1 MSISFYLKIIYM
13 IINKTAISGTQTTL
27 KDNILNLLQMLL
39 YTNFITDYSEC
50 SIWFASPA
58 LKLCS
63 DIVSYLTENGIK
75 ITAKPLAELSTLEES
90 PAEKSSLEKSLL
102 EKSAMDKSFPEQFPA
117 AFPKALIILFPDQ
130 TIESLNFEAEFQ
142 QLADKIA
149 PLPTSTLLFAASS
162 NKDLP
167 LIKSLHSW
175 STLFQN
181 GKLIQPAP

>member
-13 IINKTAISGTQTTL
+13 MINITAISGTQATL
-27 KDNILNLLQMLL
+27 KDNILNLLQMLR

-50 SIWFASPA
+50 TICFAPPA

-63 DIVSYLTENGIK
+63 DIVSHLTENGIK
-75 ITAKPLAELSTLEES
+75 ITAKPLAELSTLEEY
-90 PAEKSSLEKSLL
+90 PAEKSSLEKSLSK
-102 EKSAMDKSFPEQFPA
+102 KSAIYKPFSEQFPA
-117 AFPKALIILFPDQ
+117 AFQKALIILFPDQ
-130 TIESLNFEAEFQ
+130 EPEGLSFEAEFQ
-142 QLADKIA
+142 QLADKIE
-149 PLPTSTLLFAASS
+149 PLPTSTLLFAAST

-181 GKLIQPAP
+181 GKLIQPAL

>member
-1 MSISFYLKIIYM
+1 MSIVFYLNLIYM
-13 IINKTAISGTQTTL
+13 IISRTAISGTQDTL
-27 KDNILNLLQMLL
+27 KANILNLLQMLL

-75 ITAKPLAELSTLEES
+75 ITASPLT
-90 PAEKSSLEKSLL
+90 
-102 EKSAMDKSFPEQFPA
+102 EQA
-117 AFPKALIILFPDQ
+117 HSYFPKVLIILFPDQ
-130 TIESLNFEAEFQ
+130 TLKNLSFEAEFQ
-142 QLADKIA
+142 KLADIIE
-149 PLPTSTLLFAASS
+149 PLPTSTLLFAAST

>member
-27 KDNILNLLQMLL
+27 KDNILNLLQMLR
-39 YTNFITDYSEC
+39 YTSFISDYYEC
-50 SIWFASPA
+50 SIWFEPSS
-58 LKLCS
+58 LNLCS
-63 DIVSYLTENGIK
+63 DIVSHLTENGIK
-75 ITAKPLAELSTLEES
+75 ITAKPLAKASTQEES
-90 PAEKSSLEKSLL
+90 LSK
-102 EKSAMDKSFPEQFPA
+102 KSAIDKSFSEQFPA

-142 QLADKIA
+142 QLADKIT
-149 PLPTSTLLFAASS
+149 PLPTSTLLFAAST

>member
-27 KDNILNLLQMLL
+27 KDNILNLLQMLR
-39 YTNFITDYSEC
+39 YTSFISDYSEC
-50 SIWFASPA
+50 SIWFEPSS

-63 DIVSYLTENGIK
+63 DIVSHLTENGIK
-75 ITAKPLAELSTLEES
+75 ITAKPLTEASTQEES
-90 PAEKSSLEKSLL
+90 LS
-102 EKSAMDKSFPEQFPA
+102 EKSAMDKSFSKQFPA
-117 AFPKALIILFPDQ
+117 DFPKALIILFPDQ
-130 TIESLNFEAEFQ
+130 APENLNFEAEFQ
-142 QLADKIA
+142 KLADKIE
-149 PLPTSTLLFAASS
+149 PLPTPTLLFAAST

>member
-13 IINKTAISGTQTTL
+13 IINKTAISGTQATL
-27 KDNILNLLQMLL
+27 KDNIQNLLQILF
-39 YTNFITDYSEC
+39 YTSFISDYSEC
-50 SIWFASPA
+50 SIWFEPSS

-63 DIVSYLTENGIK
+63 DIVSHLTENGIK
-75 ITAKPLAELSTLEES
+75 ITVKPLAEAST
-90 PAEKSSLEKSLL
+90 PEKSFS
-102 EKSAMDKSFPEQFPA
+102 EQFPA
-117 AFPKALIILFPDQ
+117 AFPKVLIILFPDQ
-130 TIESLNFEAEFQ
+130 EPEGLSFEAEFQ
-142 QLADKIA
+142 KLADKIE
-149 PLPTSTLLFAASS
+149 PLPTQTLLFVAST

>member
-13 IINKTAISGTQTTL
+13 IINKTAISGTQATL
-27 KDNILNLLQMLL
+27 KDNILNLLQMLR

-50 SIWFASPA
+50 TICFAPPA

-63 DIVSYLTENGIK
+63 DIVSHLTENGIK

-90 PAEKSSLEKSLL
+90 PAEKSSLEKSLS
-102 EKSAMDKSFPEQFPA
+102 KNSTMDKSFSEQFPA

-130 TIESLNFEAEFQ
+130 EPEGLSFEAEFQ
-142 QLADKIA
+142 KLAAIIA
-149 PLPTSTLLFAASS
+149 PLPTSTLLFAASP

>member
-1 MSISFYLKIIYM
+1 MSIVFYLKLIYM
-13 IINKTAISGTQTTL
+13 IISRTAISGTQDTL
-27 KDNILNLLQMLL
+27 KDNILNLLQMLR
-39 YTNFITDYSEC
+39 YTSFITDYSEC

-63 DIVSYLTENGIK
+63 DIVSYLTEIGIK
-75 ITAKPLAELSTLEES
+75 ITASPLT
-90 PAEKSSLEKSLL
+90 
-102 EKSAMDKSFPEQFPA
+102 EQA
-117 AFPKALIILFPDQ
+117 YSYFPKVLIILFPNQ
-130 TIESLNFEAEFQ
+130 EPENSPFEAEFQ
-142 QLADKIA
+142 KLTDKISS
-149 PLPTSTLLFAASS
+149 LPAQTLLFAAST